1 MLEIFHSN
9 IERKRQHDARLSEIN
24 KLSELQTFQI
34 FTDKFQL
41 VFEKDEYYETRTGF
55 CNWIGINEFLEQIV
69 ITQNP
74 NGDSRGCVFSVKGY
88 LSFTL
93 IKSKLVLYT
102 CQKEMSYNKLS
113 SVGTNRTL
121 KVSDNIKINNS
132 IGVAIPYN
140 ASYIEQANSTF
151 NEFELYVETCIAF
164 HNLVLSNMEWKIYV
178 ESKGLYSVEYNNN
191 DPYYIDKIHRDF
203 ISKSGDCQE
212 LLDIKEYTQAD
223 VLYFYCFSGEMPGV
237 PGHISSESATAAIVD
252 QFHSDYNLITQYRAE
267 GVTDMEFL
275 EESVFAHEMGHL
287 LGFNHDWMIS
297 SGAVQEL
304 LINNGHAFSKKIG
317 TIMSYSETRV
327 PFYSNLEHCYSMSE
341 TIMGSPNQNC
351 KEYGSLV
358 TAHDLTRFEWLSC
371 SFLSKNAPSLLF
383 KLKSNGFYDR
393 YDSYGFT
400 YRNVKVGD
408 TFDLLDNAIPY
419 SPIGE
424 IVTYRNIGDDVN
436 TLLPG
441 LYQPL
446 IELKD
451 SSGNKNYKY
460 IYVRVTE

>member
-1 MLEIFHSN
+1 
-9 IERKRQHDARLSEIN
+9 
-24 KLSELQTFQI
+24 
-34 FTDKFQL
+34 
-41 VFEKDEYYETRTGF
+41 
-55 CNWIGINEFLEQIV
+55 
-69 ITQNP
+69 
-74 NGDSRGCVFSVKGY
+74 
-88 LSFTL
+88 
-93 IKSKLVLYT
+93 
-102 CQKEMSYNKLS
+102 MSYNKLS

-267 GVTDMEFL
+267 GVNDMEFL

-358 TAHDLTRFEWLSC
+358 TANDLTRFEWLSC

-408 TFDLLDNAIPY
+408 TFDLLDDAIPY